1 MPSLSEEFVVLSR
14 QLGQAQRRCSDILA
28 AQAAQMER
36 LQAEVVRL
44 RAAVVVRD
52 TRLAMA
58 HEALARLRAEAPSAV
73 RRQSLVRH
81 IGMLADRIAVLTR
94 ECLRWRLAAQQPSH
108 RAGSVG
114 TAPAVQALQD
124 PQAPQEGTVPPALL
138 SPPAPLAHSRP
149 AVRITWAAADL
160 VICQTG
166 CISHDD
172 YWRVQD
178 HCRRTGKACLL
189 VDQSLAARQA
199 DVLASLAPAWA
210 PRATDEKEFEKKRGC
225 SP

>member
-94 ECLRWRLAAQQPSH
+94 ECLRWRLAAQQPTH
-108 RAGSVG
+108 RAGNG
-114 TAPAVQALQD
+114 GAATAVQAPQD
-124 PQAPQEGTVPPALL
+124 PQEGTALL

-199 DVLASLAPAWA
+199 DVLASLAPALA
-210 PRATDEKEFEKKRGC
+210 ARAAGGENFEKKRGVAFDG
-225 SP
+225 

>member
-14 QLGQAQRRCSDILA
+14 QLGQAQRRCSDTLA

-114 TAPAVQALQD
+114 AAPAL
-124 PQAPQEGTVPPALL
+124 QAPQEGAAPPAPL
-138 SPPAPLAHSRP
+138 SPPAPLVHSRP

-199 DVLASLAPAWA
+199 DVLASLAPALA
-210 PRATDEKEFEKKRGC
+210 ARTAGGKDFETKRGVALDG
-225 SP
+225 